1 MKKAVVVYSGGMDSF
16 TLLNYVISKGYE
28 VSALSFDYGQRHN
41 KELEI
46 ASHFCTK
53 EYINHQII
61 DISNIKTLLKGSAL
75 TDKISIPHG
84 HYQDKKMEVT
94 VVPNRNMIFLS
105 LAIAY
110 AISLNINKIYLGIH
124 SGDYEIYYDCRPN
137 FITKINEISKLI
149 HKELVKVE
157 VPFIDL
163 DKEKILSKG
172 IELGLDYS
180 LTWSCY
186 EGGDKSCGKCGACVE
201 RLEAF
206 KNNSKQDPL
215 EYQ

>member
-28 VSALSFDYGQRHN
+28 VSALSFNYGQRHN

-84 HYQDKKMEVT
+84 HYQDIKMKAT
-94 VVPNRNMIFLS
+94 VVPNRNMVFLS
-105 LAIAY
+105 LATAY
-110 AISLNINKIYLGIH
+110 AISSGTNSIFFGVH
-124 SGDYEIYYDCRPN
+124 SGDYDIYYDCRPE
-137 FITKINEISKLI
+137 FVEKMNEINKLI
-149 HKELVKVE
+149 HDTAVQ
-157 VPFIDL
+157 INA
-163 DKEKILSKG
+163 I
-172 IELGLDYS
+172 Y
-180 LTWSCY
+180 
-186 EGGDKSCGKCGACVE
+186 
-201 RLEAF
+201 
-206 KNNSKQDPL
+206 
-215 EYQ
+215 